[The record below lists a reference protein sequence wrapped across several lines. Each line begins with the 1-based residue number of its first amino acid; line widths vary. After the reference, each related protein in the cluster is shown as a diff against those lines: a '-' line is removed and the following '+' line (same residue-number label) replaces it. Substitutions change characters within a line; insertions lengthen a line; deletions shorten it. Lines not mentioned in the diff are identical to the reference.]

1 MVSRVVAYVCLSI
14 AGLPLSGG
22 LSSVCLGGA
31 VSFQDD
37 NKHSMCSCASANC
50 LEGACCCGHHGN
62 AGFNLCG
69 CGSTN
74 FVFLLS
80 ETQPATASQNSLR
93 APFSAEAFEVALYV
107 TSFGGARFSYPLDY
121 SGMDVL
127 FRTCSLRFLTL
138 PIDQAIVITSETRGL
153 VRLNGDTRETLSE
166 ADRLRMNR

>member
-1 MVSRVVAYVCLSI
+1 MHQNKEPDVASRVVAYVLCLSI
-14 AGLPLSGG
+14 AAVPLGGG
-22 LSSVCLGGA
+22 LSSVCFWGM

-50 LEGACCCGHHGN
+50 MEGACCCGHHGN

-93 APFSAEAFEVALYV
+93 APFSAEAFEVALNV
-107 TSFGGARFSYPLDY
+107 ASFGGARFSYPSDY
-121 SGMDVL
+121 GGMDVSIPDL
-127 FRTCSLRFLTL
+127 LITFLTL
-138 PIDQAIVITSETRGL
+138 PIDQAIAITATQ
-153 VRLNGDTRETLSE
+153 GDSSV
-166 ADRLRMNR
+166 